1 MRNAKEDK
9 FYFEVI
15 NHFKSNLNFNINQ
28 INSLASKEKWETRP
42 EYQNHEE
49 ILVSLKF
56 STFSIRTLIL
66 IASYSKGENKEE
78 LRKQFSECVMVMK
91 NVWNKKIT
99 KVYHG
104 KKQEELDQYRFE
116 PYLNMLQMISLGVL
130 LDVPDDEFNIL
141 VNLIDRDNIKD
152 YLIEF
157 LISYRLERKKINSE
171 SYSRYLLIPKIF
183 SPLVE
188 ITKTLEKNEAEA
200 KIKKYLEK
208 DWFKIPKNYF
218 INFKLSDVKDYDV
231 NSGFVGLWAFEVAA
245 IVKIKCLDDSS
256 FRDNLFYPERFFVN
270 TDCNH
275 SL

>member
-1 MRNAKEDK
+1 MKNAKDDK

-15 NHFKSNLNFNINQ
+15 NHFESNLNFNINQ
-28 INSLASKEKWETRP
+28 INSLDSKEKWETRP
-42 EYQNHEE
+42 EYQNLEE

-78 LRKQFSECVMVMK
+78 LRKQFSECIVVMEK
-91 NVWNKKIT
+91 VWNKKTT

-104 KKQEELDQYRFE
+104 KKQEELDQYRLE
-116 PYLNMLQMISLGVL
+116 PYLNILQIISLGVL
-130 LDVPDDEFNIL
+130 LDVPDDEFKTL

-152 YLIEF
+152 YLLEF
-157 LISYRLERKKINSE
+157 LISYRIERKQINSE
-171 SYSRYLLIPKIF
+171 SYSRYLLIPKLF

-188 ITKTLEKNEAEA
+188 ITKTIDKIDAEA

-208 DWFKIPKNYF
+208 DWIKIPKNHF
-218 INFKLSDVKDYDV
+218 LNFKLSDIKEYDV

-245 IVKIKCLDDSS
+245 IVKIKKLSDEA
-256 FRDNLFYPERFFVN
+256 FINNMFYP
-270 TDCNH
+270 DK
-275 SL
+275 LI